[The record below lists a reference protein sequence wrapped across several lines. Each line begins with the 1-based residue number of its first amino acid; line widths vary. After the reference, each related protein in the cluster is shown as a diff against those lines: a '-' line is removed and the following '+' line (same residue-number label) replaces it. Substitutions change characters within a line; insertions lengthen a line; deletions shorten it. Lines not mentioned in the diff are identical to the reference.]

1 MGKFVDLAGQ
11 KFGRL
16 TVIKRVKNNKNGKI
30 QWLCKCDCG
39 NEKIIVGNSL
49 KSGLIKSCGCLRSE
63 SSKQKRGINIY
74 NHATNKTILT
84 IVSNKYGTK
93 EFLIDVEDFEKIKL
107 YHWGLRNYRNNFY
120 AYTHIGNYKYLA
132 LHRLIADAPE
142 NMFVD
147 HIDHNT
153 LNNCR
158 DNLKICTNKENQ
170 HNRAKLEGIKKTKWG
185 FQVQMRVNGKLK
197 CFGTYKTYEKAKE
210 IRIKAEQECRPYVK
224 EINKYGK

>member
-1 MGKFVDLAGQ
+1 MDKVIIENKRQGKNVYEISDKL
-11 KFGRL
+11 
-16 TVIKRVKNNKNGKI
+16 VILNIDSKKYG
-30 QWLCKCDCG
+30 
-39 NEKIIVGNSL
+39 
-49 KSGLIKSCGCLRSE
+49 
-63 SSKQKRGINIY
+63 KQK
-74 NHATNKTILT
+74 
-84 IVSNKYGTK
+84 
-93 EFLIDVEDFEKIKL
+93 FLIDKEMLNDVTQ
-107 YHWGLRNYRNNFY
+107 YYWGLRNYRNNFY

-185 FQVQMRVNGKLK
+185 FQVQMKVNGKLK

-210 IRIKAEQECRPYVK
+210 IRIKAEQEYRPYVK